1 MPVPYGRVVPRFKQ
15 EEKDHDKKEPL
26 TTLTA
31 FAEVTTLTPLKT
43 LIMPR
48 FEGEGEGKEKP
59 RDYHAEKKKGVVL
72 LASNCAGDS
81 GRYNYLDKY

>member
-1 MPVPYGRVVPRFKQ
+1 MPVPYGRVVPRLKQ
-15 EEKDHDKKEPL
+15 EEGEKDHDKKEPL
-26 TTLTA
+26 
-31 FAEVTTLTPLKT
+31 TTLTPLKT

-48 FEGEGEGKEKP
+48 FEGEEEGKEKKEKP
-59 RDYHAEKKKGVVL
+59 RDYHAEKKKGVAL